1 MLNNDK
7 IKKIESSYDEV
18 PYVSK
23 SFYSTQPIKL
33 KTNLKLLNFDAPEI
47 STANVLEIG
56 CSFGGNIIPFAL
68 SYPKATVTGLDLSK
82 TQINEG
88 KKIIQHLGINNI
100 KLLHENIL
108 EYETDEIFDY
118 IICHG
123 VYSWVPTE
131 VQKGILEFIKT
142 HLSKNGLAVISY
154 NTYPGWKNMEIIKDA
169 MLFRDK
175 YLTQKGIE
183 ITSENKV
190 SFGKGAIEFLKS
202 YSQLNERVKV
212 AIESV
217 SQKNDYYIL
226 HEYYEDFNNP
236 LYLYE
241 FNDFLEK
248 NGLKHIIDSNFTK
261 SFPVFD
267 NEIEEKLN
275 NECGDN
281 YIARE
286 QYYDFLNDTQFR
298 SSIITHKE
306 NINNIN
312 ISKNINIS
320 NLKELHYRGSFQKNE
335 NGIYTIDNKPVNN
348 EALTQILEF
357 LTNTFPST
365 TTINKIEENFKD
377 KIEPQFIYSTIM
389 DLIYS
394 NLIET
399 FDNALVFKR
408 EEKLNILPRY
418 KKYFEYFVLNEHA
431 IIDLASRIGLVYD
444 KNDYKLKL
452 SVLISLFD
460 GTRTDN
466 EIVKEL
472 IEQEKKGIISVNFDE
487 KSTLEDTLKTFVDE
501 LRDFIETNFFNTEI

>member
-1 MLNNDK
+1 MINLIVCFLVCKYN
-7 IKKIESSYDEV
+7 
-18 PYVSK
+18 
-23 SFYSTQPIKL
+23 SFL
-33 KTNLKLLNFDAPEI
+33 
-47 STANVLEIG
+47 
-56 CSFGGNIIPFAL
+56 
-68 SYPKATVTGLDLSK
+68 
-82 TQINEG
+82 
-88 KKIIQHLGINNI
+88 
-100 KLLHENIL
+100 
-108 EYETDEIFDY
+108 
-118 IICHG
+118 
-123 VYSWVPTE
+123 
-131 VQKGILEFIKT
+131 
-142 HLSKNGLAVISY
+142 
-154 NTYPGWKNMEIIKDA
+154 
-169 MLFRDK
+169 
-175 YLTQKGIE
+175 
-183 ITSENKV
+183 ITSK
-190 SFGKGAIEFLKS
+190 
-202 YSQLNERVKV
+202 ER
-212 AIESV
+212 
-217 SQKNDYYIL
+217 
-226 HEYYEDFNNP
+226 
-236 LYLYE
+236 
-241 FNDFLEK
+241 
-248 NGLKHIIDSNFTK
+248 
-261 SFPVFD
+261 
-267 NEIEEKLN
+267 
-275 NECGDN
+275 C
-281 YIARE
+281 
-286 QYYDFLNDTQFR
+286 
-298 SSIITHKE
+298 
-306 NINNIN
+306 
-312 ISKNINIS
+312 
-320 NLKELHYRGSFQKNE
+320 NE